1 MRIIGILIY
10 NLILY
15 SALFAAVLCSPFIA
29 WRIHRT
35 GKYKKSLLRR
45 LGIIAGDAP
54 GIGPEDSVIW
64 LHAVSVGETLATIE
78 FQKKLKGSFPGHK
91 LLFTVST
98 ETGFAV
104 AIEKCKSADAVLY
117 FPMDFHFSINRF
129 ISRFD
134 VRAVILT
141 ETEVWPNL
149 IHILNKKNIPSFIIN
164 GRISDR
170 SFKNYIKYSFIF
182 GPVFAMITR
191 CMMQSALDAERII
204 SAGARPW
211 SVSVAGN
218 IKYDEISAYMSAD
231 LAGIYGRFGYRETD
245 VLFVAGSVH
254 PGEDREVVD
263 AYLAVKERHPE
274 LKMIIAPRKFDKIG
288 LLYDYLAARGVPY
301 EKRSELAEK
310 KAGPSEDVMVLDT
323 VGELVRTYAMARA
336 VFVGGS
342 LVDTGGHNLL
352 EAAVFKK
359 PVIFGPHTH
368 NFREMSSSFL
378 ESGAGILA
386 ENSRELASKILYLL
400 ELSDSG
406 YGALSEKAYHEVAKR
421 AGASDKIILCL
432 QTSLNF
438 VIIMRYYHL
447 NLFVTILIVTQNFL

>member
-1 MRIIGILIY
+1 LRIISSLTY

-15 SALFAAVLCSPFIA
+15 SALFASVLCSPFIA
-29 WRIHRT
+29 WRIYKT
-35 GKYKKSLLRR
+35 GKYKKSIMRR
-45 LGIIAGDAP
+45 LGIVIDAAP
-54 GIGPEDSVIW
+54 GIGAGDRVIW

-78 FQKKLKGSFPGHK
+78 FQKKIKDSFPDHK

-104 AIEKCKSADAVLY
+104 ALEKCKSADAVLY
-117 FPMDFHFSINRF
+117 FPMDFHFSIYRF

-134 VRAVILT
+134 VRAVVLT

-149 IHILNKKNIPSFIIN
+149 LGILNKKNIPSFIIN

-170 SFKNYIKYSFIF
+170 SYKNYIKYSFIF
-182 GPVFAMITR
+182 APVFAMISR
-191 CMMQSALDAERII
+191 CMMQSELDAERII
-204 SAGARPW
+204 SAGAL
-211 SVSVAGN
+211 SGNVSVAGN

-231 LAGIYGRFGYRETD
+231 RAGIYERFGYRETD

-263 AYLAVKERHPE
+263 AYLSVKERHPE

-288 LLYDYLAARGVPY
+288 LLYDYLGAKGVRY
-301 EKRSELAEK
+301 EKRSELAK
-310 KAGPSEDVMVLDT
+310 KQTGPSEDVMVLDT

-336 VFVGGS
+336 VFIGGS

-359 PVIFGPHTH
+359 TVIFGPHTH

-378 ESGAGILA
+378 GSGAGILV
-386 ENSRELASKILYLL
+386 ENSSELASKILYLL
-400 ELSDSG
+400 ELSDDD
-406 YGALSEKAYHEVAKR
+406 YGRLSEKAYHEVAKR

-432 QTSLNF
+432 QSSLNF
-438 VIIMRYYHL
+438 VIIML
-447 NLFVTILIVTQNFL
+447 NFIDFM

>member
-1 MRIIGILIY
+1 MRIISILIY

-15 SALFAAVLCSPFIA
+15 SALFAAALCSPFIA
-29 WRIHRT
+29 WRIYKT

-45 LGIIAGDAP
+45 LGIVIDDAP
-54 GIGPEDSVIW
+54 GIRRDDPVIW

-78 FQKKLKGSFPGHK
+78 FQKKIKAAFPDHK

-104 AIEKCKSADAVLY
+104 AREKCKSADAILY
-117 FPMDFHFSINRF
+117 FPMDFHFSIYRF

-134 VRAVILT
+134 VRAVVLT

-149 IHILNKKNIPSFIIN
+149 LDILNKKNIPSFMIN

-170 SFKNYIKYSFIF
+170 SFKSYIKYSFIF
-182 GPVFAMITR
+182 APVFAMINR
-191 CMMQSALDAERII
+191 CMMQSELDAERII
-204 SAGARPW
+204 SAGALPGN
-211 SVSVAGN
+211 VSVAGN

-231 LAGIYGRFGYRETD
+231 RAGIYGLFGYRETD
-245 VLFVAGSVH
+245 VIFVAGSVH

-263 AYLAVKERHPE
+263 AYLAVKERRPE

-288 LLYDYLAARGVPY
+288 LLYDHLGAKGVRY
-301 EKRSELAEK
+301 EKRSELAK
-310 KAGPSEDVMVLDT
+310 KQSGPAEDVMVLDT

-336 VFVGGS
+336 VFIGGS

-378 ESGAGILA
+378 GSGAGILV
-386 ENSRELASKILYLL
+386 ENSTELASKILYLI
-400 ELSDSG
+400 ELSDG
-406 YGALSEKAYHEVAKR
+406 DYGRLSEKAYHEVTKR

-432 QTSLNF
+432 QSSLNF
-438 VIIMRYYHL
+438 VIIML
-447 NLFVTILIVTQNFL
+447 NFIDFM